1 MYIPSDR
8 NIALKEIE
16 KKNKYRHLE
25 LGMQRMWQMKTVV
38 IPVAFV
44 GALVTIKKG
53 MVENI
58 KRVSERTNVTETQ
71 KISMLG
77 TAEILRKL
85 LNV

>member
-1 MYIPSDR
+1 
-8 NIALKEIE
+8 
-16 KKNKYRHLE
+16 
-25 LGMQRMWQMKTVV
+25 MKTEV

-58 KRVSERTNVTETQ
+58 KRVSERTNVAETQ